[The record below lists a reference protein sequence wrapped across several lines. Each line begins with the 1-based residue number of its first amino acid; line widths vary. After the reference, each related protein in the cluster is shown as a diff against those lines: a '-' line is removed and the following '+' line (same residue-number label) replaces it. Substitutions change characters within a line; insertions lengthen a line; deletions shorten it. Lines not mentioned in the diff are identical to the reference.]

1 MGICAS
7 NTLRVTTADSLSS
20 FHPPHLSTKSSKS
33 RKKSDSNYRAQLA
46 DDLFNPSKRRPS
58 TLHLDNILTN
68 EELRQSFCTYI
79 KTTKE
84 FASHRK
90 VDFWLD
96 SVKYEMLPYGKNER
110 RSVQSLDWNIFS
122 LLVPI
127 CIYY

>member
-7 NTLRVTTADSLSS
+7 NSPRVTTADSLSS
-20 FHPPHLSTKSSKS
+20 FHPPKSSKS

-96 SVKYEMLPYGKNER
+96 SVKYEMLPYGKKER
-110 RSVQSLDWNIFS
+110 RSGEHCWIEIFFRCS
-122 LLVPI
+122 CTLVPI